1 MSDLNP
7 GPFFN
12 HPIDA
17 CPLMRW
23 TTKHSLFAMVVVV
36 VVLALG
42 LAVAAVIAGS
52 GSGFTQREWWLERH
66 AQGLAWERES
76 PWLFALGF
84 LALFT
89 VLAAFTLPGCA
100 PLCLFAGSCYGAVG
114 GTLIVGAASTLGAL
128 LSFLAARH
136 VARQQVQRRLG
147 DRLHALDA
155 AVSLHGWPW
164 VFWLRLVP
172 VVPYPLLN
180 PLLGL
185 SRLPL
190 RGFLWPSFA
199 GLTIASLPYVWA
211 GWSLAGTLR
220 TGSPDWAV
228 LAVAATLM
236 LAITLGGRRWM
247 QGRRAGAGR

>member
-1 MSDLNP
+1 
-7 GPFFN
+7 
-12 HPIDA
+12 
-17 CPLMRW
+17 MRW
-23 TTKHSLFAMVVVV
+23 SATHSLFAV

-42 LAVAAVIAGS
+42 VGVV
-52 GSGFTQREWWLERH
+52 GFLIENGPDVTQREWWLEQH
-66 AQGLAWERES
+66 AQGLSWRGES

-84 LALFT
+84 VALFT

-100 PLCLFAGSCYGAVG
+100 PLCLLAGSCYGAVG

-136 VARQQVQRRLG
+136 LARERAQRRFGHHL
-147 DRLHALDA
+147 RALDA
-155 AVSLHGWPW
+155 AVLRHGWPW

-185 SRLPL
+185 SRLSV

-199 GLTIASLPYVWA
+199 GLTVGSLPYVWA
-211 GWSLAGTLR
+211 GLSLTDTLR
-220 TGSPDWAV
+220 TGAPDWAT
-228 LAVAATLM
+228 LAGAATLM
-236 LAITLGGRRWM
+236 LAITMTGQRWVRRR
-247 QGRRAGAGR
+247 GAEAGR

>member
-1 MSDLNP
+1 VP
-7 GPFFN
+7 GPQPDPFIN
-12 HPIDA
+12 RPIDA

-23 TTKHSLFAMVVVV
+23 SATRSLFIV

-42 LAVAAVIAGS
+42 LVAAPSIAAG
-52 GSGFTQREWWLERH
+52 GLGFTQREWWLEQH
-66 AQGLAWERES
+66 ALGLAWQGES

-84 LALFT
+84 VALFT

-136 VARQQVQRRLG
+136 FARQRVQRRFG
-147 DRLHALDA
+147 HRLHSLDT
-155 AVSLHGWPW
+155 AVSRHGWPW

-185 SRLPL
+185 SRLSM
-190 RGFLWPSFA
+190 RGFLWSSFA
-199 GLTIASLPYVWA
+199 GLTIGSVPYVWA
-211 GWSLAGTLR
+211 GWSLAGTLHS
-220 TGSPDWAV
+220 GSPDWAT
-228 LAVAATLM
+228 LAGAAMLM
-236 LAITLGGRRWM
+236 LAITMTGHRWM
-247 QGRRAGAGR
+247 RRRGTGADR

>member
-1 MSDLNP
+1 
-7 GPFFN
+7 
-12 HPIDA
+12 
-17 CPLMRW
+17 MRW
-23 TTKHSLFAMVVVV
+23 SATRSLFAV

-42 LAVAAVIAGS
+42 LVAALAIAGS
-52 GSGFTQREWWLERH
+52 GLGFTQREWWLDQH
-66 AQGLAWERES
+66 AQGLAWQGES

-84 LALFT
+84 VALFT

-114 GTLIVGAASTLGAL
+114 GTLIVGVASTLGAL

-136 VARQQVQRRLG
+136 IARQRVQQRFG
-147 DRLHALDA
+147 HRLHSLDA
-155 AVSLHGWPW
+155 AVSRHGWPW

-185 SRLPL
+185 SRLSL

-199 GLTIASLPYVWA
+199 GLTIGSLPYVWA
-211 GWSLAGTLR
+211 GMSLSGTLH
-220 TGSPDWAV
+220 TGSPDWAT
-228 LAVAATLM
+228 LAGAATLM
-236 LAITLGGRRWM
+236 LAITMTGRRWM
-247 QGRRAGAGR
+247 QRRGTEAGR